1 MALSCTIRSTRTSVA
16 SCLTLDVIE
25 TAEVGVGEDDGLSAF
40 SPRSGPALGVRAAA
54 GQGEERERAHGTGQP
69 PSDGSVVSHS
79 HAGSPK
85 GRVQGRAKG
94 NNDTAQN
101 RNPRSV
107 ARVTRLTAAEGQC
120 ACTPR

>member
-1 MALSCTIRSTRTSVA
+1 M
-16 SCLTLDVIE
+16 
-25 TAEVGVGEDDGLSAF
+25 SAF
-40 SPRSGPALGVRAAA
+40 SPTVGPGAGRGATA
-54 GQGEERERAHGTGQP
+54 GQDEERERAHGTGQP
-69 PSDGSVVSHS
+69 PSDGSVVSHG

-101 RNPRSV
+101 RNPGSV
-107 ARVTRLTAAEGQC
+107 ARVTTPDRRAGQC